1 MKENLIFWRLR
12 CKSAAKPSAENPRLK
27 SRQTVTNLQHSK
39 TAIENHLIGVF
50 ILIGQLQ
57 AVNPLK

>member
-1 MKENLIFWRLR
+1 NLIFWRLR
-12 CKSAAKPSAENPRLK
+12 CKSAAKPTAENPRLK

-39 TAIENHLIGVF
+39 TPIENHLTGVF
-50 ILIGQLQ
+50 VLVAQLQ